1 MGWGREAEEGKN
13 ICNYN
18 GSLLMYGKD
27 YHSTVKQLSSNKK
40 KRMFYFWII
49 GKPVLVSFSFLLS
62 MS

>member
-27 YHSTVKQLSSNKK
+27 YHSTVKQLSSN
-40 KRMFYFWII
+40 
-49 GKPVLVSFSFLLS
+49 
-62 MS
+62 